1 MYKIKSLSQIVGYNS
16 PYLHDL
22 RVTYTFVTLCGIGMG
37 IAITVLIMLLGFRY
51 YVI

>member
-1 MYKIKSLSQIVGYNS
+1 MYKIKSLSQIVGKNS

-22 RVTYTFVTLCGIGMG
+22 KVTYIFVTLCGFGMG
-37 IAITVLIMLLGFRY
+37 VSTTVLIYGFRY